1 MPATSFPAGSRRR
14 AIAAAVVAAALLLTA
29 CGGPS
34 GGGSGPGN
42 VPAGA
47 GDPAPSETSSGGADP
62 GDARHG
68 GTLVVAVPVEP
79 PNGFDPHRVEAAA
92 AFEIAVNFFDTLVRA
107 APDGRV
113 IPGLAE
119 DWEVSEDG
127 RTYTFTIRDNAR
139 FHNGRPVTAHDAA
152 FSLRRLLDESTGAP
166 RRADYASIVEIET
179 PGDYTLVLR
188 TADYDAALLANLA
201 NLNAAIVPEEAVDSL
216 TSRPVG
222 SGPFRFVLWE
232 PGSRIVLER
241 FEDYWDGDLPY
252 LDRVEFRFIDNPAT
266 TMAALQAGDVGLVP
280 RMNGSD
286 AALLE
291 ADERFKV
298 VSGPQN
304 LVQLMAINNAAEPF
318 DDPRVRQAILHA
330 VDRSTIITGASWGFG
345 TPIGTHMTPVLAYYN
360 PATEQVYPYD
370 PERARALLREA
381 GYEEGLDAVLSL
393 PEPYSLHIQ
402 SGEIIAKQL
411 EAVGIR
417 LSLEVVEWG
426 TWLER
431 VYGDRQYQLTII
443 GHTGRLDPDALLG
456 RYASDHGSN
465 YFNYNNPRVDE
476 LLVEGRRAV
485 GFDARKQIYD
495 EIQML
500 ITQDAANLFI
510 QDPHVLAGMAAAVE
524 GYKIYPVYVIDLRD
538 VYLTGR

>member
-1 MPATSFPAGSRRR
+1 MRARSLATRAGRRR
-14 AIAAAVVAAALLLTA
+14 TAAAAVTAAALWLAA
-29 CGGPS
+29 CGTP
-34 GGGSGPGN
+34 GSGPGGGS
-42 VPAGA
+42 AGGPGA
-47 GDPAPSETSSGGADP
+47 APADP
-62 GDARHG
+62 GPAAAEPRHG

-79 PNGFDPHRVEAAA
+79 PNGFDPHKVEAAA

-107 APDGRV
+107 SPDGRIV
-113 IPGLAE
+113 PGLAE
-119 DWEVSEDG
+119 WWEVSEDG
-127 RTYTFTIRDNAR
+127 RTYTFILRDNAR
-139 FHNGRPVTAHDAA
+139 FHNGRPVTSRDAA
-152 FSLRRLLDESTGAP
+152 FSLRRILDEATGAP

-179 PGDYTLVLR
+179 PDDRTLVLR

-201 NLNAAIVPEEAVDSL
+201 NLNAAVVPEEAVDTLSN
-216 TSRPVG
+216 RPVG
-222 SGPFRFVLWE
+222 SGPFRFAAWE
-232 PGSRIVLER
+232 PGSRIILER
-241 FEDYWDGDLPY
+241 FDDYWDGDLPY

-266 TMAALQAGDVGLVP
+266 ALAALQAGDIHLIP
-280 RMNGSD
+280 RMTGSD
-286 AALLE
+286 ALMLE
-291 ADERFKV
+291 ADPAFKV

-330 VDRSTIITGASWGFG
+330 VDRQAIIAGASWGFG
-345 TPIGTHMTPVLAYYN
+345 TPIATHMTPVLPFYN
-360 PATEQVYPYD
+360 PATEQVYPHD
-370 PERARALLREA
+370 PDRARALLREA
-381 GYEEGLDAVLSL
+381 GYEQGLEAVLTL

-402 SGEIIAKQL
+402 SGEIIAEQL

-417 LSLEVVEWG
+417 LRLEVMEWG

-431 VYGDRQYQLTII
+431 VYGDRQFQLTII

-465 YFNYNNPRVDE
+465 YFSYNNPQVDR

-485 GFDARKQIYD
+485 SFDERKRIYD

-500 ITQDAANLFI
+500 ITRDAANLFI

-524 GYKIYPVYVIDLRD
+524 GYKIYPVYVVDLRD
-538 VYLTGR
+538 VYLAER